1 MAAFAQAFTAT
12 VSSDGFLVTIT
23 DTSNWT
29 GNSEGYL
36 RVNFVRTFLLTDA
49 NGQTLATIVLP
60 TNSDVTTYT
69 LTKDTWVNILFT
81 IVGASSYTL
90 LQRYPFSRIYINK
103 LQDSLIN
110 GGCDCNN
117 GLNGLNINTSTSF
130 YVGALGIEPVANATG
145 WQSDLD
151 AANAYIN
158 LIS

>member
-1 MAAFAQAFTAT
+1 MALTIAFTAT
-12 VSSDGFLVTIT
+12 VSSDGFTVTIT
-23 DTSNWT
+23 DSSNWSSS
-29 GNSEGYL
+29 GLL
-36 RVNFVRTFLLTDA
+36 RTNFVRTFLLTDA
-49 NGQTLATIVLP
+49 NGQTLATITLP
-60 TNSDVTTYT
+60 VDSDVTTYT

-90 LQRYPFSRIYINK
+90 LQRFPFSRIYINK

-117 GLNGLNINTSTSF
+117 GKDALNINTSTSF

-158 LIS
+158 LVS